1 MPDQASLTGPA
12 GIICHVWR
20 RPPVYGDTCSAWP
33 QLETSPGTWIAR
45 PLTSVS
51 AKMKKS
57 PMLFAADAV
66 LAVTAPG
73 PDPIPAQPGSAAS
86 AVAPET
92 VAAQATATAPA
103 AISS

>member
-1 MPDQASLTGPA
+1 
-12 GIICHVWR
+12 
-20 RPPVYGDTCSAWP
+20 
-33 QLETSPGTWIAR
+33 
-45 PLTSVS
+45 
-51 AKMKKS
+51 MKKS

-103 AISS
+103 AISSRFNRDLNVDKGSMRLRRCVS